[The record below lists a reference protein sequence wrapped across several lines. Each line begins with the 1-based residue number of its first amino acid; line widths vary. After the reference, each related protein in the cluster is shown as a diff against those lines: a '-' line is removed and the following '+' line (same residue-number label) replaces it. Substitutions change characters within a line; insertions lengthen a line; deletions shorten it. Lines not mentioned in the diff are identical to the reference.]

1 MSKEYHILNL
11 GAGVQSTALY
21 LMAMEGHWG
30 LHFDYAIFA
39 DTKNE
44 PRKVYQHLKW
54 LKSLGG
60 PKIIVESRGS
70 LLSNLIH
77 GLATSSKPTNERF
90 VSIPCFTK
98 GPSDRNAGI
107 TRRQCT
113 REFKTS
119 VVELAIRRKIL
130 RLPICF
136 RKLKQTGRLIAY
148 TKMPDDVVFHQY
160 FGITVD
166 ESRRA
171 SKIILRMPKW
181 SSAHFP
187 LLDHGWSRR
196 GVQQWLKGRTPHP
209 VPRSACKICPL
220 RNDHEWAKMK
230 RDEPKEFQEACDL
243 DRKLREPGT
252 VCNRGIDNP
261 MFLHRSCIPL
271 EMVDFDNLPP
281 QQLDGF
287 TLYDCS
293 GACGN

>member
-1 MSKEYHILNL
+1 MTNEYHILNL

-54 LKSLGG
+54 LKSLKG
-60 PKIIVESRGS
+60 PKILVGSRGS
-70 LLSNLIH
+70 LLVNLTK
-77 GLATSSKPTNERF
+77 GQNAKGQRF
-90 VSIPCFTK
+90 VSIPCYTK
-98 GPSDRNAGI
+98 SPLDAVEGKTS
-107 TRRQCT
+107 RQCT
-113 REFKTS
+113 SEYKINVCEQLIRQK
-119 VVELAIRRKIL
+119 VIGLAKGQRFPKGTI
-130 RLPICF
+130 
-136 RKLKQTGRLIAY
+136 
-148 TKMPDDVVFHQY
+148 VHQY
-160 FGITVD
+160 YGISID
-166 ESRRA
+166 EVRRRA
-171 SKIILRMPKW
+171 RILDRQPKW
-181 SSAHFP
+181 SKGHFP
-187 LLDHGWSRR
+187 FIDHGWSRR
-196 GVQQWLKGRTPHP
+196 GIIEWLKDRVPHT

-220 RNDHEWAKMK
+220 RNDHEWAEMK
-230 RDEPKEFQEACDL
+230 RQEPEEFQEACDL

-252 VCNRGIDNP
+252 VCNRGMDKP